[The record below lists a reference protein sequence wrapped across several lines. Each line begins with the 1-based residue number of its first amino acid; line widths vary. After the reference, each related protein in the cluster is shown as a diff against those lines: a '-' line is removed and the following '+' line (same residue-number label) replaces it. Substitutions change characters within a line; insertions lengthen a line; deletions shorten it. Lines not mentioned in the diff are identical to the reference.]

1 MHRLGFSLFGSQ
13 SRDAAKAAAQ
23 PTNSGAATNAGPG
36 EADPPSTTTT
46 TTTTTTSSSS
56 TNNYTYSSSNN
67 NNNNKHPP
75 PLLPRPSNKTRPLLP
90 PPLPPPGDPA
100 RLLDELIDFACVI
113 LPRFFVAQT
122 QSQQSLSVLSASTFT
137 TPPIETCSSDTLLVP
152 ESRFNPLRFFLDPEY
167 SYSVKQRSDSPNA
180 TQEQQQQQ
188 QQQQRTPIQIPP
200 LRLFISKLL
209 KRTQLSH
216 STFLHAL
223 HLLHCIHSLH
233 PYLHLPPPPE
243 PAFCIAHFLTH
254 RLLLGTLIVS
264 AKVLYDDTYDN
275 QAWKAVAQGLCVD
288 VSDVNLL
295 ERAILGVLEFRVGAC
310 VLRHEWRL
318 FCNRVACEIDAMQ
331 QMGGRDFGGG
341 DDGLRRGSISGSDDS
356 LGQYG
361 SSQSG
366 SSSSEE
372 SGSAG
377 TAVAAEESKFER
389 VGYFQH
395 PNRAHELYQLLPHPE
410 DNRPSPL
417 PTAPPLLAMLEPA
430 AVIDGGETILIERN
444 EAPSAMSTSITSSIL
459 QSFSTSLLAALD
471 EIPTS
476 ATPNRTC
483 DYNILSPLP
492 PPAPP
497 TSSSLSTPP
506 AIHNSTKPFY
516 APPTNRHVST
526 HPYTMSSTGHHHHH
540 LPTST
545 TKPIT
550 SHPHTLPTLT
560 TMTTTTISTKRDL
573 VREVIY
579 ADSTSLVHSTDF
591 PIPSFI
597 SPALL
602 NASSS
607 NTTDPKSALVVAVAE
622 SACWAESCR
631 DPESEEGVRS
641 KVYRAYLATGAAPVG
656 GNGAG
661 SGMQDSAIELMKGGE
676 EDGFQIVGREE
687 GRFVITDEGEE
698 EDEER
703 RRRRRGVVGD
713 ERRASW

>member
-46 TTTTTTSSSS
+46 TTTTSSSS
-56 TNNYTYSSSNN
+56 TNNYTYSNN
-67 NNNNKHPP
+67 NNNNSKHPP

-137 TPPIETCSSDTLLVP
+137 TPPIETCSSDKLLVP

-167 SYSVKQRSDSPNA
+167 SYSVKQRPDSPNA

-223 HLLHCIHSLH
+223 HLLHWI
-233 PYLHLPPPPE
+233 
-243 PAFCIAHFLTH
+243 
-254 RLLLGTLIVS
+254 
-264 AKVLYDDTYDN
+264 
-275 QAWKAVAQGLCVD
+275 
-288 VSDVNLL
+288 
-295 ERAILGVLEFRVGAC
+295 LEFRVGAC

-331 QMGGRDFGGG
+331 QMGGRDFGGS

-361 SSQSG
+361 SSQSS

-389 VGYFQH
+389 GGYFQH

-430 AVIDGGETILIERN
+430 AVIDGGETILIERS

-526 HPYTMSSTGHHHHH
+526 HPYTMSSTGHHHHQ

-550 SHPHTLPTLT
+550 SHAHTLPTL
-560 TMTTTTISTKRDL
+560 TTTTISTKRDL

-579 ADSTSLVHSTDF
+579 ADSTSLVHSADF

-687 GRFVITDEGEE
+687 GRFVITDEGED